1 MRIGN
6 WELKKIKRNTVR
18 SLHPDYKS
26 TIEHAFTIG
35 SRQYYRFKDMMDM
48 PRMRYEK
55 CMQFIREAEMRITHQ
70 DLNDLIDLTLD
81 ALNKGKV
88 TDAIIFQN
96 SIQHLTNQ
104 FIETDTYFRLFSCLF
119 FDLDEDITD
128 YDFNYNEA
136 KIIDFRNFPEG
147 SFFFTKPMRDYLP
160 AQNISERDLEVYLR
174 ATKSHKEY
182 IQKIKSDYITK
193 S

>member
-1 MRIGN
+1 MRFWN
-6 WELKKIKRNTVR
+6 WEIRKVKPNTVR

-35 SRQYYRFKDMMDM
+35 KRQYYRFKDMMDM

-70 DLNDLIDLTLD
+70 DMNDLIDLTLD
-81 ALNKGKV
+81 ALNKGKI

-96 SIQHLTNQ
+96 SMQHLTNQ

-128 YDFNYNEA
+128 YDFNYNEE
-136 KIIDFRNFPEG
+136 KIEEFKTFPDG
-147 SFFFTKPMRDYLP
+147 SFFFTKP
-160 AQNISERDLEVYLR
+160 ISIV
-174 ATKSHKEY
+174 TGK
-182 IQKIKSDYITK
+182 QKQLNN
-193 S
+193 